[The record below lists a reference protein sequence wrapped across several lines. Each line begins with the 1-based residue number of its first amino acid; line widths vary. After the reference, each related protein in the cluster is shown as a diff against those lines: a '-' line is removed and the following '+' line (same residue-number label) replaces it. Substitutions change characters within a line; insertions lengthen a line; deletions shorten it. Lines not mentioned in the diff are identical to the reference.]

1 MGLFLFTEER
11 YGEIL
16 SILNKEGK
24 VVVKDLSIRFN
35 VTEDCIRKDLKILEN
50 KTLLSRTYGGAI
62 PFRTVSHIEPLEERK
77 HLNLDLKSI
86 IAKKAF
92 DIIGEGET
100 IFLDISTTNILLAEM
115 LSKSKK
121 KLTVVTNMLDI
132 MSILNNEENYITVIS
147 PGGLLKKDS
156 NGFTGSMT
164 IENISNYK
172 FNRAFIGSC
181 GVNLQDKSVT
191 TFDVEDGNTKKAI
204 IRNSQKVYIVMESSK
219 FYFDSIY
226 KFATFNDIDV
236 IITEKMPNKDVLKIL
251 NKTNTGMI

>member
-11 YGEIL
+11 HSEIL

-24 VVVKDLSIRFN
+24 VVVKDLSNHFS

-50 KTLLSRTYGGAI
+50 KTMLRRTYGGAI
-62 PFRTVSHIEPLEERK
+62 PFRAIAHIEPLEERK

-92 DIIGEGET
+92 DIIEEGET
-100 IFLDISTTNILLAEM
+100 IFLDISTTNILLAKL
-115 LSKSKK
+115 LSNSKK

-132 MSILNNEENYITVIS
+132 MSILNNEESNITVIS
-147 PGGLLKKDS
+147 PGGVLKKDS

-204 IRNSQKVYIVMESSK
+204 IRNSQKVYIVIESSK

-226 KFATFNDIDV
+226 KFATFNDINV
-236 IITEKMPNKDVLKIL
+236 IITEKISDNDILTILKKSNIEV
-251 NKTNTGMI
+251 I